1 MGRRP
6 GEVKICVI
14 CNDKAKGINFNAP
27 TCMSCKAFFRR
38 NALSNKDLKC
48 HFNNN
53 CKINK
58 ITRRFCTKCRL
69 KKCFDSGMIK
79 EWILSDSEKEMIKE
93 KIRLNKIKKQ
103 KEEENSKQK
112 TKNQENSCGSE
123 LSRTSSISSW
133 TSTKSSSSIK
143 TEPLD
148 EMVKLLS
155 SNTSKNNDNSKYS
168 SFDGVLNLSINH
180 EIGNNQLQTSLIT

>member
-1 MGRRP
+1 M
-6 GEVKICVI
+6 
-14 CNDKAKGINFNAP
+14 
-27 TCMSCKAFFRR
+27 
-38 NALSNKDLKC
+38 
-48 HFNNN
+48 
-53 CKINK
+53 
-58 ITRRFCTKCRL
+58 
-69 KKCFDSGMIK
+69 
-79 EWILSDSEKEMIKE
+79 SDSEKEMIKE